1 MIMAKILIVDDDP
14 ETTTLLS
21 TIVKSIGHEP
31 ISVNQS
37 WYALTTAKS
46 EVPALALLDIMMSEI
61 NGIDL
66 CKLFKA
72 DPDLNKIPVIMV
84 SALGDEGSKRDAFNA
99 GAVDFITKPIR
110 ARDLTQRIRTTLGE

>member
-1 MIMAKILIVDDDP
+1 MAKILIVDDDP